1 MYAPC
6 ATPSDTRILPFLL
19 ILSAI
24 FALIISVNNASSN
37 SPRYGATENAGR
49 ENGGPAKSRGV
60 KMQDVKMTDQIAGH
74 EIAGH

>member
-1 MYAPC
+1 MRDKNLDDNE
-6 ATPSDTRILPFLL
+6 SL
-19 ILSAI
+19 IGFWLQQKSSALNDFECQFTALS
-24 FALIISVNNASSN
+24 
-37 SPRYGATENAGR
+37 GATENAGR

>member
-1 MYAPC
+1 MNVQTLYC
-6 ATPSDTRILPFLL
+6 DVSHLVTMSCLFVLLPHNVRPLL
-19 ILSAI
+19 EY
-24 FALIISVNNASSN
+24 N
-37 SPRYGATENAGR
+37 SCMAGATENAGR